1 MAQHENNSHFL
12 AGKKAYDQKNYEK
25 AIGHFDRALDV
36 LPQNAYIHYERA
48 MCYYH
53 LKKLSMALL
62 DLDNAIKG
70 QPDNP
75 FRYASR
81 AFMRSAAK
89 DINGAIS
96 DYEKAIDLDP
106 EDAISFNNL
115 GLLQEKLGYMKQAKS
130 NFSTADQLAEQ
141 NGFVPFD
148 KAQEDQKQVQEQAQE
163 TTATIELPKPGEV
176 LIEDEPT
183 TLWKEVAKVFTSK
196 ESLKEF
202 LTFVQSGFKKS

>member
-1 MAQHENNSHFL
+1 MAQHENNTHFL

-62 DLDNAIKG
+62 DLDNAVKG
-70 QPDNP
+70 QPNNP

-81 AFMRSAAK
+81 AFVRSAAK
-89 DINGAIS
+89 DLKGAIA
-96 DYEKAIDLDP
+96 DYEKAIDIDP

-115 GLLQEKLGYMKQAKS
+115 GLLQEKLGYMKQAKA
-130 NFSTADQLAEQ
+130 NFGRADQLAEK
-141 NGFVPFD
+141 NGFVPFEKEEEKQENHTAPQQ
-148 KAQEDQKQVQEQAQE
+148 KATVD
-163 TTATIELPKPGEV
+163 LPKPGEV
-176 LIEDEPT
+176 LIEEKPKSI
-183 TLWKEVAKVFTSK
+183 WKEMAKVFTSK

-202 LTFVQSGFKKS
+202 LTFVQSGFKNS